1 MNYITSFIGKP
12 PDYWIT
18 CVNQIRL
25 FSDDPIWCITNHI
38 KHSVIKKIQKIQ
50 NVHCIDYSTVIN
62 NKFLETI
69 HSNKNK
75 FWIVRGLR
83 GREQLFIRALERFFL
98 CENLMKQKNLKDVLF
113 LELDNMIY
121 MNPIKFLN
129 SLQKKPL
136 AYMYDNEDRSSAGI
150 MYIRDPSSLEK
161 FNQESILFIEK
172 SDEFL
177 DEMTVLARFALQ
189 YPDDVQYLPVHI
201 PVSEY
206 PVCTYENLE
215 DYSCIF
221 DAAPLGVYLFGRD
234 PYHTKGV
241 IVKGLH
247 NPFSLIDFTKYKFE
261 WKLDEKGRKCPWIS
275 FSETE
280 SYPIFNLHIHSKT
293 LEEAH
298 SVKENLKTPGSLRK
312 VMSRIFRTF
321 S

>member
-1 MNYITSFIGKP
+1 
-12 PDYWIT
+12 
-18 CVNQIRL
+18 
-25 FSDDPIWCITNHI
+25 
-38 KHSVIKKIQKIQ
+38 
-50 NVHCIDYSTVIN
+50 
-62 NKFLETI
+62 
-69 HSNKNK
+69 
-75 FWIVRGLR
+75 
-83 GREQLFIRALERFFL
+83 
-98 CENLMKQKNLKDVLF
+98 MKQKNLKDVLF

-121 MNPIKFLN
+121 MNPVKFLN

-177 DEMTVLARFALQ
+177 SEMKVLARFPLQ
-189 YPDDVQYLPVHI
+189 YPDDIQYLPVHI
-201 PVSEY
+201 PISDY
-206 PVCTYENLE
+206 QVCTYENLE
-215 DYSCIF
+215 DYPCIF
-221 DAAPLGVYLFGRD
+221 DAAPLGIYLFGRD

-247 NPFSLIDFTKYKFE
+247 NPFSFIYFTKYKFE

-280 SYPIFNLHIHSKT
+280 LYHIFNLHIHSKT
-293 LEEAH
+293 LEEAY
-298 SVKENLKTPGSLRK
+298 SLKENLGTPGSLRK

-321 S
+321 SYQD